1 MFEIISPAFVSLA
14 VFVIIYSVFSIIRHL
29 FDLSYD
35 KLELIP
41 NIISSVVLLLFFSSY
56 IIRLFIDEYINYRK
70 TRKK

>member
-1 MFEIISPAFVSLA
+1 MFEIISTAFVSLA
-14 VFVIIYSVFSIIRHL
+14 VFVILYSVFSIIRHL

-41 NIISSVVLLLFFSSY
+41 NIISSVALLLFFSSY

>member
-14 VFVIIYSVFSIIRHL
+14 VFVILYSVFSIIRHL

-41 NIISSVVLLLFFSSY
+41 NIISSVALLLFFSSY

-70 TRKK
+70 TRNK

>member
-41 NIISSVVLLLFFSSY
+41 NIISSVALLLFFSSY

>member
-14 VFVIIYSVFSIIRHL
+14 VFVILYSVFSIIRHL

-41 NIISSVVLLLFFSSY
+41 NIISSVALLLFFSSY